1 MSDSREQFEQ
11 AVENEWPDDYS
22 FDFDPDGYYLDEI
35 LDRHFWAWQSSR
47 QAIEGEPFTWAF
59 TDVNGKAK
67 EIADDPVHRSPQD
80 LRIYTP
86 LYKHPASCSE
96 IPNSCNPASADLP
109 EETLTAIHDTLRL
122 VWSRELS
129 ADDGLDEIE
138 ILISPAMPD
147 EQASVP
153 DAKYIRALQDAFD
166 IIQADAN
173 TEQNYGSLCRI
184 GSVLGKMKAKRD
196 KSQ

>member
-1 MSDSREQFEQ
+1 MSDSRLAFEQ
-11 AVENEWPDDYS
+11 AIENEHPDDYS

-86 LYKHPASCSE
+86 LYKHPAS
-96 IPNSCNPASADLP
+96 
-109 EETLTAIHDTLRL
+109 
-122 VWSRELS
+122 
-129 ADDGLDEIE
+129 G
-138 ILISPAMPD
+138 
-147 EQASVP
+147 VP
-153 DAKYIRALQDAFD
+153 DDEYFRALQDAFD

-173 TEQNYGSLCRI
+173 TERNYGSLCRI